1 MGTFSAKLRLWN
13 PVAPEKV
20 EEMELMVDTGAAF
33 SWISRDRLQK
43 LGIGSSRKM
52 PFRTIEGRVL
62 DRDLAIAYVSSD
74 GQSVPDLVVM
84 AEAGEMEVIGAH
96 TIEGLGMAADPI
108 QKKLIP
114 TVMPA
119 LYIIRAENPRPG
131 VNER

>member
-20 EEMELMVDTGAAF
+20 EELELKVDTGAAF
-33 SWISRDRLQK
+33 SWVSRERLRR
-43 LGIGSSRKM
+43 LGIGASRKM

-62 DRDLAIAYVSSD
+62 ERDLAIAYVSSD

-84 AEAGEMEVIGAH
+84 AESGEMEVIGAH

-119 LYIIRAENPRPG
+119 L
-131 VNER
+131 

>member
-43 LGIGSSRKM
+43 LGISSSRKM
-52 PFRTIEGRVL
+52 PFRTIEGTVL
-62 DRDLAIAYVSSD
+62 ERDLAIAYVSSD

-119 LYIIRAENPRPG
+119 L
-131 VNER
+131 